1 MLSASSSHSL
11 IQIEKL
17 TVLLPTSYVTDL
29 KYLNV
34 SLSSLTPI
42 HSAKQ
47 TLVVT
52 FYPSVSLSTYGNY
65 SVQVS
70 LHHLLVSFSLI
81 KYLPAALHDSLHIT
95 LLLYSDDSEMNL
107 IPLVQLFLH
116 SYLSPTML

>member
-11 IQIEKL
+11 IQIKKL
-17 TVLLPTSYVTDL
+17 AVLLPTSYVTDL

-34 SLSSLTPI
+34 SLPSLSPI

-70 LHHLLVSFSLI
+70 LHHLLSSLSLI
-81 KYLPAALHDSLHIT
+81 KYLPAALHYSIHIT
-95 LLLYSDDSEMNL
+95 LLFYSDDS
-107 IPLVQLFLH
+107 
-116 SYLSPTML
+116 

>member
-11 IQIEKL
+11 IQIKKL
-17 TVLLPTSYVTDL
+17 TVVLPTSYVTDL
-29 KYLNV
+29 KYLN
-34 SLSSLTPI
+34 SPSPI

-52 FYPSVSLSTYGNY
+52 FYSSVSLSAYGNY

-81 KYLPAALHDSLHIT
+81 KYLPAALHYSIHIT

-107 IPLVQLFLH
+107 IPSLQLSLH